1 MRYSCT
7 LTIAEG
13 IGHREKSKIMRSYT
27 TRTIEKC
34 LLGMVMICLMI
45 AMSVIDVHAADY
57 PPVGIKVEYTQ
68 TYKADGDRT
77 NDTFTYQIKPV
88 DGAPAP
94 QNSKSGVYYFD
105 VKGVPG
111 NKPVDGT
118 VNLNIVFPKPGEYKY
133 QVSAYVPNPQDGFT
147 YDSHKYT
154 LHVYVVND
162 GKGGLK
168 ADTVSGEKGY
178 KNGVL
183 QFAPG
188 HASAVVPEEEA
199 RPITTPDGNGGNGNG
214 GGGNAVLTTAPGQPA
229 PAVEEPPKPQTPL
242 QRIIEKATPKA
253 DPDRDYWALFNL
265 LSTIATILIMALLLV
280 RYFGRIDTEEDEY
293 IIRREGK
300 LRLLGI
306 IPAVVSVITFIL
318 TEDIRLPMEW
328 WDEWSLFML
337 IMLIAS
343 GVVCGASYLK
353 YDTGDDD
360 DDGADGVAA
369 EGNPA

>member
-1 MRYSCT
+1 
-7 LTIAEG
+7 
-13 IGHREKSKIMRSYT
+13 MRSYT

-45 AMSVIDVHAADY
+45 AMSVIDVHADADY
-57 PPVGIKVEYTQ
+57 SSPVTFKVQYTQ

-77 NDTFTYQIKPV
+77 NDAFTYQVKPV
-88 DGAPAP
+88 DGAPVP
-94 QNSKSGVYYFD
+94 QNSTNGIYYFD

-111 NKPVDGT
+111 SKPVNGT
-118 VNLNIVFPKPGEYKY
+118 VDMKAVFPNPGEYKY
-133 QVSAYVPNPQDGFT
+133 MVSAYVPNPQDGFT
-147 YDSHKYT
+147 YDSHNYT
-154 LHVYVVND
+154 LHVYVQND

-168 ADTVSGEKGY
+168 AATVSGEKGY

-183 QFAPG
+183 QFNPG
-188 HASAVVPEEEA
+188 HASEVVPEEEA

-214 GGGNAVLTTAPGQPA
+214 GGGTAVLTTAPGQPA
-229 PAVEEPPKPQTPL
+229 PAVEEPKPQTPL
-242 QRIIEKATPKA
+242 QKIIEKTTPKA

-318 TEDIRLPMEW
+318 TEDLRLPMEW

-343 GVVCGASYLK
+343 GVVCAASYFK